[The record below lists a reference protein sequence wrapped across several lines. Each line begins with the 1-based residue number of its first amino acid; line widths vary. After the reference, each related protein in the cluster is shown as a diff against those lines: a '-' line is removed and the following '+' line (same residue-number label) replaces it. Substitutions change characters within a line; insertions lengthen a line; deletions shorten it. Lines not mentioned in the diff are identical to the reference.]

1 MPNIVF
7 TRKEFDESLEEN
19 DKLKYLLEQE
29 EMRGEKIGGI
39 KKNINKIRKKVSAL
53 TSKISRDD
61 STDLEDLS
69 RATSISDVSRC
80 SFSETPSIRSSFTD
94 LRRIANQIKRT
105 PKFPRS
111 SSDGSSMANLLVKS
125 LMITTAQEL
134 DCIKENHDSPGSSP
148 SNSILKSDCK
158 KSEFLR
164 EITVHE
170 KPIKMGSS
178 LGDTRFLTP
187 KFGISESNLSLN
199 QSVSTSDSCESD
211 DEDDD
216 GDISEDFS
224 LRDTL
229 MVDPE
234 TVSMVVKSVLA
245 RQSNIDGN
253 CDWIEPGSTIK
264 YPEVRLS
271 RESTIVRT
279 GSARILKL
287 EGTQLHEN
295 ENEMNQED
303 LDKMLCAGSDDVI
316 WIKPGSTID
325 EPEVLE
331 RPRRGSLLQD
341 IKDNFSGTLHNIQ
354 EHMHMPHMSS
364 KPHEQGLLRSAM
376 ETMLI
381 EKAGL
386 LGAQSEECPENEK
399 PVSKMKKMKKRFS
412 VNFEKGFFSRRSSKD
427 SIKSVDSVRSE
438 SAIKNMSGMIGT
450 AMKTILM
457 DKANIME
464 DIICEDKKSDE
475 SSLPCSSDNLIQTST
490 SNSSKSRT
498 PTPISIIISEDS
510 NKKSDLIETNNMP
523 LHATS
528 FSPKNRL
535 ETSMS
540 PANKQSGHVRA
551 ESIGCKMSQS
561 PAKLLNT
568 STPSG
573 KESSAAIGICR
584 RSSDSDLSVTPKGE
598 SYFGF
603 FIIFFFWF
611 LFYFFEI
618 LFLLQ
623 RLFFPVW
630 GRKSEYQI
638 ETAFYVTLIFDFL
651 TLFF

>member
-7 TRKEFDESLEEN
+7 TRKEFDETLEEN
-19 DKLKYLLEQE
+19 EKLKFLLEQE
-29 EMRGEKIGGI
+29 EMRGERVGGI

-53 TSKISRDD
+53 TSKISRED

-158 KSEFLR
+158 KSESLR

-170 KPIKMGSS
+170 KPLKMGSS

-199 QSVSTSDSCESD
+199 QSLTSDSCESD

-224 LRDTL
+224 MRDTL

-245 RQSNIDGN
+245 RESNIDGN

-303 LDKMLCAGSDDVI
+303 LDKMLCAGPDDVI
-316 WIKPGSTID
+316 WIKPGSTVD

-341 IKDNFSGTLHNIQ
+341 LKDNFSGTLHNIQ

-386 LGAQSEECPENEK
+386 LGAQSEGNPENEK

-464 DIICEDKKSDE
+464 DIISEDKKSA
-475 SSLPCSSDNLIQTST
+475 SSSDNLIQT

-498 PTPISIIISEDS
+498 PTPISIIVSADK
-510 NKKSDLIETNNMP
+510 NKTSDLIETNNMP

-561 PAKLLNT
+561 PAKLLNS
-568 STPSG
+568 STPSN

-598 SYFGF
+598 LF
-603 FIIFFFWF
+603 FRIFLIFFFF
-611 LFYFFEI
+611 GFIFISLKYCFYCNGFFFQFGVEKVSI
-618 LFLLQ
+618 
-623 RLFFPVW
+623 R
-630 GRKSEYQI
+630 
-638 ETAFYVTLIFDFL
+638 
-651 TLFF
+651 

>member
-7 TRKEFDESLEEN
+7 TRKEFDETLEEN
-19 DKLKYLLEQE
+19 EKLKYLLEQE
-29 EMRGEKIGGI
+29 EQRGERVGGL
-39 KKNINKIRKKVSAL
+39 KNNINKIRKKVSAL
-53 TSKISRDD
+53 KSRISRDD

-69 RATSISDVSRC
+69 RTTSISDVSRG

-94 LRRIANQIKRT
+94 LRRIANQLKRT
-105 PKFPRS
+105 SKFPRS

-125 LMITTAQEL
+125 LMITTGQEL

-148 SNSILKSDCK
+148 SNSILKADCK
-158 KSEFLR
+158 KSESLR

-170 KPIKMGSS
+170 KPLKMGSS
-178 LGDTRFLTP
+178 LGDTRFLAPT
-187 KFGISESNLSLN
+187 FGISESNLSIN

-224 LRDTL
+224 IRDTL

-245 RQSNIDGN
+245 RESNIDGN

-271 RESTIVRT
+271 RTNSKIVRT

-295 ENEMNQED
+295 ENQMNQED
-303 LDKMLCAGSDDVI
+303 LDKMLYSVSDDVI
-316 WIKPGSTID
+316 WIKPGSTVD

-331 RPRRGSLLQD
+331 RPRRGSLLHEL
-341 IKDNFSGTLHNIQ
+341 KDNFSGTLHNIS

-364 KPHEQGLLRSAM
+364 KPHEPGLLRSAM

-381 EKAGL
+381 EKAGI
-386 LGAQSEECPENEK
+386 LGAQSDSTQENEK
-399 PVSKMKKMKKRFS
+399 TISKMDSFKKRFS

-464 DIICEDKKSDE
+464 DIITEHQKVYE
-475 SSLPCSSDNLIQTST
+475 SSVPSSSDNLIQTSS
-490 SNSSKSRT
+490 SNSNSVELISSKSRT
-498 PTPISIIISEDS
+498 PTPNQISIIISEER
-510 NKKSDLIETNNMP
+510 NKASDFIETNNMP

-528 FSPKNRL
+528 FSPENRL
-535 ETSMS
+535 ETAMS

-568 STPSG
+568 STPTG

-598 SYFGF
+598 FLLVLIFYNFD
-603 FIIFFFWF
+603 FFF
-611 LFYFFEI
+611 LV
-618 LFLLQ
+618 
-623 RLFFPVW
+623 LFF
-630 GRKSEYQI
+630 
-638 ETAFYVTLIFDFL
+638 F
-651 TLFF
+651 